1 LTGSCHNSD
10 IQSSVLL
17 RSPLAYIA
25 GYSSH
30 VALDFLT
37 ELRKTIIHSGD
48 SPGDFTPFQIHSRPL
63 GNVVYLMTSLMTK
76 PEVMRAMERA
86 ILEKLGA

>member
-1 LTGSCHNSD
+1 MERREEPKADFT
-10 IQSSVLL
+10 
-17 RSPLAYIA
+17 

-37 ELRKTIIHSGD
+37 DLRKTIINSNE
-48 SPGDFTPFQIHSRPL
+48 SQADFTPFQIHSRPL

-76 PEVMRAMERA
+76 PEVMRAMERT
-86 ILEKLGA
+86 ILSKLGA